1 MMIERTDD
9 AELSGVSLLRELMLI
24 MHAIMRGGPW
34 ECKRERKLFQ
44 NNNLFNFSLGIENL
58 KT

>member
-1 MMIERTDD
+1 MIERTDD
-9 AELSGVSLLRELMLI
+9 AELIWLSKLRELMLI

-44 NNNLFNFSLGIENL
+44 NNILFYFSLGIE
-58 KT
+58 KV

>member
-1 MMIERTDD
+1 MIERTDD
-9 AELSGVSLLRELMLI
+9 AEFSGVSLLRELMLI

-44 NNNLFNFSLGIENL
+44 NNNLINFSLGIENL
-58 KT
+58 